1 MTNGFR
7 QLKVW
12 QKAIQLSLDVYHAT
26 KRLPVDERFGLTSQM
41 RRAVASVGANIAEGY
56 ASRGPRNRARF
67 FAMSKTSAEE
77 LRHYIILTH
86 MLGFLTPQ
94 ELPEGPVDEVCA
106 MLYRLWEANCPPDER
121 QGL

>member
-1 MTNGFR
+1 MAQILTDQSVR
-7 QLKVW
+7 
-12 QKAIQLSLDVYHAT
+12 SL
-26 KRLPVDERFGLTSQM
+26 G
-41 RRAVASVGANIAEGY
+41 SVGANIAEGY

-67 FAMSKTSAEE
+67 FAMSKSSAEE

-106 MLYRLWEANCPPDER
+106 MLYRLWESSCPPDER
-121 QGL
+121 QSL